1 MRSVDVVLL
10 KDVDRLGTQG
20 AVVHVKPGFARNYLL
35 PQGLAELASPARLKM
50 VETIHRQQRR
60 KRERLQAEYETLK
73 RKLEQQPLTLRLT
86 VGAGEQVFGSVT
98 AHDIAQALAQA
109 GFEVEKRAIRLEDPI
124 KTLGDHAVP
133 VRLHPNVTATLKVSV
148 VNA

>member
-60 KRERLQAEYETLK
+60 KRERLQAEYEALK

-86 VGAGEQVFGSVT
+86 VGSGEQVFGSVT

-133 VRLHPNVTATLKVSV
+133 VRLHPSVTATLKVSV